1 MSASAP
7 VTKSSFVIQSF
18 TAWPHFSSVTKAPP
32 PRAAQSP
39 PALALHSPSLQ
50 NSPAPQPRPQ
60 LPQ

>member
-7 VTKSSFVIQSF
+7 VTKTSFVIQSF

-32 PRAAQSP
+32 ARAAQAPAALAPHSP
-39 PALALHSPSLQ
+39 PLQ
-50 NSPAPQPRPQ
+50 DSPAPQARPQ